1 MKTLFRIVCAVLALL
16 CVFFS
21 MDQFLVGN
29 TVEGLILGVSA
40 LMFNA
45 AWSYHIFYGQETNR

>member
-21 MDQFLVGN
+21 MDQFLAGN
-29 TVEGLILGVSA
+29 TVEGLVLGCAA

-45 AWSYHIFYGQETNR
+45 AWSYHIFYGQETSR